1 MLLLLHNSDIVGT
14 NSVLG
19 NDFFGGVGVKATYQ
33 LTGDIVQPSV
43 SQLKFPETS
52 TVYRYTGMSTGYSKQ
67 SVYTVQENDN
77 HYPPL
82 KTLIASEENAVVK
95 LTGGRANNIIS
106 GTSAKLEVVMT
117 TTNSYLSPVID
128 TERVSLCM
136 TSNRITNY
144 SRTDTN
150 VTELDDRVV
159 SNATGSMTFS
169 TIQYLQLSLL
179 ED

>member
-1 MLLLLHNSDIVGT
+1 
-14 NSVLG
+14 
-19 NDFFGGVGVKATYQ
+19 
-33 LTGDIVQPSV
+33 
-43 SQLKFPETS
+43 
-52 TVYRYTGMSTGYSKQ
+52 
-67 SVYTVQENDN
+67 
-77 HYPPL
+77 
-82 KTLIASEENAVVK
+82 
-95 LTGGRANNIIS
+95 
-106 GTSAKLEVVMT
+106 MT

-169 TIQYLQLSLL
+169 TVEL
-179 ED
+179 